1 MNSQFTDGERVEY
14 WSKSHT
20 AWITT
25 VIEEVCENGYIVRGK
40 STAVSFELLRVPQD
54 GSPVGHIR
62 PLAGTPGV
70 TPQVPGA
77 AGGGLLDDPIVELAG
92 VPGAAGGGLPGDPI
106 ASIDSAGVPGA
117 AGGELPVDPIASV
130 ESAGVPGAAGG
141 GLPGDPVASVD
152 SASVLGAAGGGL
164 DLVES
169 VTESPYSWAAPGAT
183 LSSEAES
190 QISTVGATDSD
201 VQAALQPERPRGTW
215 DPQWG
220 ALLDEALAL
229 NKSVAG
235 LMHALRLEYPTRDHL
250 FGLKQCLEMNFP
262 VQFGHHSS
270 RFLGSQ
276 GSQAFTDLVHPSRP
290 LSLDQPLRSKRCQDG
305 SKRPQDGP
313 KRSQDGS
320 NRCQYGITP
329 ALRGTEIKRFHHG
342 LKIAPRKRQDSIL
355 TSILSLPSANWR
367 SVSALRLEVVVVL
380 RGRRLGHVV
389 RV

>member
-1 MNSQFTDGERVEY
+1 MPSQFTDGERVEY

-62 PLAGTPGV
+62 PPAGTPGV

-92 VPGAAGGGLPGDPI
+92 VPGAAGGGLPG
-106 ASIDSAGVPGA
+106 
-117 AGGELPVDPIASV
+117 DPIASV

-183 LSSEAES
+183 LSSEGES
-190 QISTVGATDSD
+190 GISTVGATDSD

-235 LMHALRLEYPTRDHL
+235 LMHALRLAYPTRDHL
-250 FGLKQCLEMNFP
+250 VGLKQCLEMNFP